1 MMLPDG
7 FLRSMEVCEGFDLN
21 HFVEAHNEEPVA
33 SIRLNKSKVD
43 HHTERGS
50 ELFSI
55 QDGVFNVN
63 NVKGKVSWSSSGIYL
78 NKRPIFTLDPLLHA
92 GLYYVQEAS
101 SMFIEHAL
109 SVVLAN
115 RQNLAALD
123 LCASPGGKT
132 TLLASMQH
140 FRVVLANEIIQSR
153 VSALFENVVKWG
165 APHVF
170 ISNNDPK
177 DFAKL
182 GEFFDVVLV
191 DAPCSGSG
199 LFRKDK
205 YAREIWNK
213 ELVDFCSV
221 RQKRIL
227 NDAVNV
233 LTEGGYLLYSTC
245 SYSFEE
251 NEMNLD
257 HLIEEHELESVR
269 IDIPGEWDIVQ
280 STSPKHGAFGYR
292 FYPDKIDGEGFFCAM
307 LKKRTSNGMSASYP
321 KGGLQQYNNRN
332 IENWVEQP
340 GDFIFYSQHEDLFA
354 INSFLEHDLKLFQEK
369 VHLRKSGVRIGS
381 IVRGE
386 LNPDHELA
394 MSLFASKQIQTH
406 DLNYE
411 GALQFLKKEK
421 INLFPH
427 EKGWIMITYLGIPL
441 GWIKA
446 MEGRSNNY
454 YPKNWRITIR
464 N

>member
-1 MMLPDG
+1 MMLPNG
-7 FLRSMEVCEGFDLN
+7 FLQSMEKCEGFDLN
-21 HFVEAHNEEPVA
+21 HFVEAHDQEPVT
-33 SIRLNKSKVD
+33 SIRMNESKVD
-43 HHTERGS
+43 HYSARGS
-50 ELFSI
+50 ELSSI
-55 QDGVFNVN
+55 PEGVFNVN
-63 NVKGKVSWSSSGIYL
+63 NIKGKVSWACSGVYL
-78 NKRPIFTLDPLLHA
+78 NKRPIFTLDPLFHA

-109 SVVLAN
+109 SVVLSN
-115 RQNLAALD
+115 RENLAALD

-132 TLLASMQH
+132 TLLASLPN

-199 LFRKDK
+199 LFRKDQHAK
-205 YAREIWNK
+205 EIWNK
-213 ELVDFCSV
+213 ELVEFCSV

-233 LTEGGYLLYSTC
+233 LADGGYLLYSTC

-257 HLIEEHELESVR
+257 YLIGEHDLESVC
-269 IDIPGEWDIVQ
+269 IDIPSKWGIVQ
-280 STSPKHGAFGYR
+280 SNSPIHGAYGYR
-292 FYPDKIDGEGFFCAM
+292 FYPDKIEGEGFFCAL
-307 LKKRTSNGMSASYP
+307 LKKPSSNGMSASVA
-321 KGGLQQYNNRN
+321 KGSIQQYSNCNVDKW
-332 IENWVEQP
+332 IERP
-340 GDFIFYSQHEDLFA
+340 DDFIFYSQHEDLFA
-354 INSFLEHDLKLFQEK
+354 INTSLENDLKLFQEK
-369 VHLRKSGVRIGS
+369 IHMRKSGVRIGS
-381 IVRGE
+381 VVRGE

-394 MSLFASKQIQTH
+394 MSLLASKQIQSH
-406 DLNYE
+406 DLNHE
-411 GALQFLKKEK
+411 EALQFLKKEK
-421 INLFPH
+421 INLSPD
-427 EKGWIMITYLGIPL
+427 ERGWVIITYLGVPL
-441 GWIKA
+441 GWMKA

-454 YPKNWRITIR
+454 YPKNWRITLR
-464 N
+464 S

>member
-1 MMLPDG
+1 MILPVG
-7 FLRSMEVCEGFDLN
+7 FLESMEPCEGFDLN
-21 HFVEAHNEEPVA
+21 HFVKAHDQEPVA
-33 SIRLNKSKVD
+33 SIRVNKSKVD
-43 HHTERGS
+43 HYTKRGS
-50 ELFSI
+50 ELYSI
-55 QDGVFNVN
+55 HDGVLNAN
-63 NVKGKVSWSSSGIYL
+63 NFKGKVSWSDSGVYL
-78 NKRPIFTLDPLLHA
+78 KTRPVYTLDPLLHA

-109 SVVLAN
+109 AVVLSN

-153 VSALFENVVKWG
+153 VGALFENVVKWG

-199 LFRKDK
+199 LFRKDQHST
-205 YAREIWNK
+205 EIWNK
-213 ELVDFCSV
+213 ELVEFCSV

-227 NDAVNV
+227 NDAMNV
-233 LTEGGYLLYSTC
+233 LADGGYLLYSTC

-251 NEMNLD
+251 NEVNLD
-257 HLIEEHELESVR
+257 YLLEEHELESVR
-269 IDIPGEWDIVQ
+269 IDIPDEWGVVQ

-307 LKKRTSNGMSASYP
+307 LKKRTSNGMSASSA
-321 KGGLQQYNNRN
+321 KGVIQQYKNRN
-332 IENWVEQP
+332 VEHWVEQP
-340 GDFIFYSQHEDLFA
+340 GDFIFYTQHEDLFA
-354 INSFLEHDLKLFQEK
+354 INSSLEQDLKLFQEK
-369 VHLRKSGVRIGS
+369 VHLRRSGVRIGS

-394 MSLFASKQIQTH
+394 MSLLASKQIQTH

-411 GALQFLKKEK
+411 EALKFLKKEK
-421 INLFPH
+421 INSFPQ
-427 EKGWIMITYLGIPL
+427 ERGWVIITYEGVPL

-454 YPKNWRITIR
+454 YPKNWRITLR